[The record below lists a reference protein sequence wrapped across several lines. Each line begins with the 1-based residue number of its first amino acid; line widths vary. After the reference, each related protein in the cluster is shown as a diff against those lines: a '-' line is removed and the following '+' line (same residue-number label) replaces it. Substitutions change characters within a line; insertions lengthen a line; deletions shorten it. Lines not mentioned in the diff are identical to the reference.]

1 LQIAK
6 QELYIGLQ
14 VALFYYSG
22 LGSIVTNNG
31 FIKEQS
37 NNYTGTLLAE
47 RKRQENTNC
56 FGAIDS
62 GK

>member
-22 LGSIVTNNG
+22 LGSIVTNND
-31 FIKEQS
+31 FMKEQS
-37 NNYTGTLLAE
+37 NNYTGTLLAK

-56 FGAIDS
+56 E
-62 GK
+62 